1 MSGMSRALNRGRSRA
16 RAGMK
21 KRQNSGKARV
31 EKTAASIDG
40 GLGMSAVA
48 AVAAC
53 PPGPLRD
60 LEIARWVARAKR
72 QGGTIVTPMWP
83 GMSEAEFLA
92 VKAMTIALAEIRE
105 GLPEAVLF
113 T

>member
-1 MSGMSRALNRGRSRA
+1 MSGMSRALNRGRAKARA
-16 RAGMK
+16 RMEEK
-21 KRQNSGKARV
+21 QNSAKARV
-31 EKTAASIDG
+31 EKKALNIDG

-53 PPGPLRD
+53 APGPARE

-72 QGGTIVTPMWP
+72 RGGTIVTPMWP

-92 VKAMTIALAEIRE
+92 VKDMTAALAEIRE